1 MNKTDMNERVA
12 IVTGAS
18 SGIGRATA
26 VRLARDFGRV
36 VLVAQDAQA
45 LASAALEVRAGGAE
59 ALVIEQDLSLA
70 SAADAVVNATLQA
83 FGRIDALV
91 NIAGA
96 VPGVD
101 VFEMSDAQW
110 DSGMALKFHGARRLT
125 LRAWAALKA
134 HAGSVVFISGNA
146 AENPKPG
153 QAAIAAIN
161 AAIEALA
168 KAFSERGIADG
179 VQVNT
184 VSPGAVMTERR
195 LGLLRKGAAAR
206 GITLEEMNAQFIQ
219 AAGIDRF
226 GEPEEIAG
234 LIAFVLS
241 PAARW
246 MTGTVL
252 RMDGGE
258 IKSL

>member
-1 MNKTDMNERVA
+1 MSRKVA

-26 VRLARDFGRV
+26 VRLARDFGRI
-36 VLVAQDAQA
+36 VLVAQGSQA
-45 LASAALEVRAGGAE
+45 LASAADEVRNAGAE
-59 ALVIEQDLSLA
+59 ALVVEQDLSLA
-70 SAADAVVNATLQA
+70 SAADAVVDASLRA

-91 NIAGA
+91 NVAGA
-96 VPGVD
+96 VPGAD
-101 VFEMSDAQW
+101 VFKMTDAQW

-125 LRAWAALKA
+125 LRAWEALKA
-134 HAGSVVFISGNA
+134 AEGSVVFISGNA
-146 AENPKPG
+146 AENPKPA
-153 QAAIAAIN
+153 QAAIGAIN

-184 VSPGAVMTERR
+184 VSPGAVMTGRR
-195 LGLLRKGAAAR
+195 LGLLQQGAAAR
-206 GITLEEMNAQFIQ
+206 GITLEEMKAQFTKG
-219 AAGIDRF
+219 AGIERF
-226 GEPEEIAG
+226 GEPEEIAD
-234 LIAFVLS
+234 LMAFVLS

-252 RMDGGE
+252 RIDGGE
-258 IKSL
+258 VKSV

>member
-1 MNKTDMNERVA
+1 MSTSVA

-26 VRLARDFGRV
+26 VRLARDFGRI
-36 VLVAQDAQA
+36 VLVAQRPEA
-45 LASAALEVRAGGAE
+45 LASAASEVRAAGAF

-70 SAADAVVNATLQA
+70 SAPDAVVGTTLQA

-96 VPGVD
+96 VPGAD
-101 VFEMSDAQW
+101 VFEMTDAQW
-110 DSGMALKFHGARRLT
+110 DEGTALKFHGARRLT
-125 LRAWAALKA
+125 LRAWDAIKA
-134 HAGSVVFISGNA
+134 SKGSVVFISGNA
-146 AENPKPG
+146 AENPKAS
-153 QAAIAAIN
+153 QAGIAAIN

-168 KAFSERGIADG
+168 KAFSERGIVDG

-184 VSPGAVMTERR
+184 VSPGAVMTGRR
-195 LGLLRKGAAAR
+195 LGLLEKAAEAR
-206 GITLEEMNAQFIQ
+206 GIGLDAMKAQFVKSV
-219 AAGIDRF
+219 GIERF
-226 GEPEEIAG
+226 GEPGEIAD
-234 LIAFVLS
+234 LIAFVVS
-241 PAARW
+241 PGAKW

-258 IKSL
+258 VKSI

>member
-1 MNKTDMNERVA
+1 MNGRVA

-18 SGIGRATA
+18 QGIGRATA
-26 VRLARDFGRV
+26 VRLARDFGRI
-36 VLVAQDAQA
+36 VLVAQGARA
-45 LASAALEVRAGGAE
+45 LASAADDVRRVGAE
-59 ALVIEQDLSLA
+59 ALVIEQDLGLA
-70 SAADAVVNATLQA
+70 CAADAVVDAGLQA

-101 VFEMSDAQW
+101 VFEMTDAQW

-125 LRAWAALKA
+125 LRAWEALKLA
-134 HAGSVVFISGNA
+134 KGSVVFISGTA
-146 AENPKPG
+146 AEIPKPG

-184 VSPGAVMTERR
+184 VSPGAVMTDRR
-195 LGLLRKGAAAR
+195 LGLLQKGAAAR
-206 GITLEEMNAQFIQ
+206 GITLEEMKALFIEG
-219 AAGIDRF
+219 AGVERF
-226 GEPEEIAG
+226 GEPEEIAD
-234 LIAFVLS
+234 LMAFLLS

-258 IKSL
+258 VKSV